1 MKRNGKLKS
10 ASRSI
15 SQQHQDSL
23 VHLIDVLY
31 EALANV
37 VDSSPFPLVYLLGTL
52 KNLRDREGSKQLTLD
67 IGVEVLLSLSPECT
81 RICNSALHT

>member
-10 ASRSI
+10 ASRST
-15 SQQHQDSL
+15 SQQRQDSL

-37 VDSSPFPLVYLLGTL
+37 VDSSLFPLVYLLGTL
-52 KNLRDREGSKQLTLD
+52 KNLRDREGSKQLD
-67 IGVEVLLSLSPECT
+67 IGVVVLLSLSPECT